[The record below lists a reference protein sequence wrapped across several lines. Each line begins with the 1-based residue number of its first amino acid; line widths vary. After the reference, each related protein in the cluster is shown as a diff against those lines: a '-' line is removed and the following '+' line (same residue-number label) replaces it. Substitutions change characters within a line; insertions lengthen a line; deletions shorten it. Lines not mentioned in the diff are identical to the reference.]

1 MKRWIFSSVL
11 AAAMAVTG
19 FTLADAQDQERQRP
33 RRGGPGF
40 VGRGPGGPGFGL
52 MADLSEDQ
60 RKQVQAIL
68 QEERASHEGRVAVL
82 AVHRELRA
90 ELLADVPDEQKID
103 ELRRKL
109 AEAQT
114 EALTREIDVQRKIAQ
129 VLTPEQRAKA
139 RERLA
144 QAPAPRGRR

>member
-1 MKRWIFSSVL
+1 MKRWLFSGVL

-19 FTLADAQDQERQRP
+19 FTLAEAQDQERRML
-33 RRGGPGF
+33 RGGPG
-40 VGRGPGGPGFGL
+40 VGRGPGAPGFGL
-52 MADLSEDQ
+52 MADLSEEQ

-68 QEERASHEGRVAVL
+68 QEERAAHEGRAAL
-82 AVHRELRA
+82 MAVHRELRT

-114 EALTREIDVQRKIAQ
+114 EALTREIEVQRKIAQ

-144 QAPAPRGRR
+144 QAPTPRGRR